1 MNDPPRFSGQF
12 VHPPGEA
19 GRAWSVFLPRFTNG
33 VEVSVNGVVILDSRR
48 DPAANRPDRNTP
60 QIAVIPASVL
70 HDGANDVS
78 IRLFIWGPISGFLD
92 RIWIGPD
99 ELLRPSYNLRT
110 LIFVTLPVV
119 FSSWQAILAV
129 ILGIMWVMR
138 RHEPAYGVLAAAM
151 AVGVGQ
157 AFLQTPMGETPF
169 SRLNVVLISSA
180 PIESALVLTF
190 ALLFSGWKWRH
201 YGWIIFIPGVLLA
214 LAGLFGN
221 QATVRA
227 LFLFLA
233 VPTVGVSLA
242 IMAIV
247 TARSV
252 LQRQNVASLLLGCA
266 VTIMLTCWIVDLLSV
281 FGVMPNRI
289 FTSRLSYSAM
299 LVAIGAGLTWRF
311 ARALNEVDGFAG
323 RLVTQVRDAESK
335 LKASFVREEER
346 ARAAALARERT
357 RLMRDL
363 HDGLGG
369 QLVSIVALSERGNG
383 SAGIGDAARAALKDL
398 RLVIDSMDDIG
409 GDLMLALGSWRE
421 RAMAQLRPHDIA
433 LDWRAVTAQGLPVHP
448 ELRPW
453 HVIQIVRL
461 LDEAVT
467 NAVKHANA
475 KRITVRIETLTGAD
489 GVDRGCITV
498 EDDGRGFEITIGWRG
513 GRRDKSGA
521 RLAQHAK
528 PRGTLWRGA
537 GTELLRPRDSSRG
550 PSRHAGET
558 DIAPPLSRQ
567 RRRCRLI
574 TSFLKRF
581 LHANRYP
588 PSDQVRGH
596 ASLENALPGSATAD
610 AIDRATAVHR
620 GAGANTDAG
629 RANADTGDA
638 NDRCS
643 DHRCRDRRRPR
654 HAALRHADRL
664 AVDHRGLGRTH
675 AARRERSHGRER
687 RKRQTSAQPICL
699 LQHLSSLPNSACSLA
714 MYRSVTAADARCTW
728 SIERRSN
735 IP

>member
-1 MNDPPRFSGQF
+1 MTLPYFSPLRNAMDDPPRFTGQF
-12 VHPPGEA
+12 VRPAGEA

-33 VEVSVNGVVILDSRR
+33 VEVTVNDVVILDSRR

-60 QIAVIPASVL
+60 AIAVIPASVL
-70 HDGANDVS
+70 RDGANAIS
-78 IRLFIWGPISGFLD
+78 IRLFIWGPITGFLD
-92 RIWIGPD
+92 RIWVGPD

-151 AVGVGQ
+151 AVGVAQ

-180 PIESALVLTF
+180 PLESGLVLTF
-190 ALLFSGWKWRH
+190 ALLFSGWKWRR

-221 QATVRA
+221 QALVA
-227 LFLFLA
+227 HAVPVLA
-233 VPTVGVSLA
+233 VPMVGISLV
-242 IMAIV
+242 IMAVV

-252 LQRQNVASLLLGCA
+252 LKRRNVASLLLGCA

-281 FGVMPNRI
+281 FQMMPNRI
-289 FTSRLSYSAM
+289 FTARLSYSAM

-311 ARALNEVDGFAG
+311 ARALNQVDGFAG
-323 RLVTQVRDAESK
+323 RLVTQVREAEEK

-398 RLVIDSMDDIG
+398 RLVINSMDDIG

-475 KRITVRIETLTGAD
+475 RRITVRIETLAGAD
-489 GVDRGCITV
+489 GLDRGCITV
-498 EDDGRGFEITIGWRG
+498 EDDGKGFEIASDGAAAGAIKAARG
-513 GRRDKSGA
+513 LRNMRSRAARCGA
-521 RLAQHAK
+521 ELELSSCAQGTS
-528 PRGTLWRGA
+528 RGTG
-537 GTELLRPRDSSRG
+537 
-550 PSRHAGET
+550 HAGET

-567 RRRCRLI
+567 RRRCRLSSRYAPR
-574 TSFLKRF
+574 TNFARKRC
-581 LHANRYP
+581 
-588 PSDQVRGH
+588 S
-596 ASLENALPGSATAD
+596 SAAAD
-610 AIDRATAVHR
+610 AIDRTAAVHR
-620 GAGANTDAG
+620 RAGTNTDARG
-629 RANADTGDA
+629 ADADTGDA
-638 NDRCS
+638 DDRRS
-643 DHRCRDRRRPR
+643 DHRYRR
-654 HAALRHADRL
+654 
-664 AVDHRGLGRTH
+664 VGRT
-675 AARRERSHGRER
+675 
-687 RKRQTSAQPICL
+687 TQPFGTPTV
-699 LQHLSSLPNSACSLA
+699 LQ
-714 MYRSVTAADARCTW
+714 
-728 SIERRSN
+728 
-735 IP
+735 